1 MGNKVSGE
9 MPAGI
14 EVKFLFGSKVYSG
27 TILNLSKSHI
37 LIHARLHSTADFR
50 GNVNL
55 LIIHKGRRFVVPVR
69 IKRLAAKYGYYN
81 LITLE
86 VLDSPSDYFEFFDR
100 AMPAYKQYSIHTLR
114 LLKKETPGTIQ

>member
-1 MGNKVSGE
+1 MGKKVSGK

-27 TILNLSKSHI
+27 KILNLSKSHI

-100 AMPAYKQYSIHTLR
+100 AMPAYKQCSIQTIR
-114 LLKKETPGTIQ
+114 LLKKENPDTYQ